1 MIYEFDSKRPSIHPT
16 AYVSESAT
24 IIGDVQIG
32 AYCYVG
38 PGAVIRA
45 DAKPI
50 IIDDETAVEDGVI
63 IHAGG
68 PQCKACYIG
77 KRVTIGHGAI
87 IHGNLLSA
95 GSNIG
100 MGAIISIYAEVGE
113 YAVVAEGAVVKK
125 GQKIPPKVVVGGTPA
140 VILRELQAKDI
151 AAWEKSKDIYVE
163 LAKKCCIPGMLKRI
177 DQE

>member
-1 MIYEFDSKRPSIHPT
+1 MIYEFDSKRPSIHPS

-32 AYCYVG
+32 AHCYIG

-45 DAKPI
+45 DEKAI
-50 IIDDETAVEDGVI
+50 IIEDETAVEDGVI

-68 PQCKACYIG
+68 PKCQACYIG

-87 IHGNLLSA
+87 IHGNRLSDGA
-95 GSNIG
+95 NIG
-100 MGAIISIYAEVGE
+100 MGAVISIYAEVGE

-125 GQKIPPKVVVGGTPA
+125 GQKIPPRVVVGGTPA
-140 VILRELQAKDI
+140 VVLRELQAKDI
-151 AAWEKSKDIYVE
+151 AAWNKSKEIYLE
-163 LAKKCCIPGMLKRI
+163 LVKKCSTPGMLKRI
-177 DQE
+177 D